1 MKNKK
6 SKDTQKYIILVAA
19 AIALALIATLG
30 RIYFRSDEAADFM
43 ADGVLRVCLD
53 PGHGGDDPGAKSAD
67 GLRSEKDDCLSLA
80 LKIRA
85 ALADKYPETDVV
97 MTREDDTYPTLEE
110 RCDIANRCSADLF
123 VSIHRN
129 SADGGASGVEIWA
142 DSKKPKTDKHLAEK
156 ILKAVDGVGVS
167 SNRGVKYGTASNPD
181 GNYYVN
187 ANTDMPSCLIEMGF
201 ITSQAD
207 NDLLDQNM
215 DAYAAAIAGAIGEM
229 LNTGK

>member
-1 MKNKK
+1 MKNRKT
-6 SKDTQKYIILVAA
+6 KDTQKYIILVAA

-30 RIYFRSDEAADFM
+30 RIYFRDDEAADFM

-85 ALADKYPETDVV
+85 ALADRYPETDVV
-97 MTREDDTYPTLEE
+97 MTREDDTYLTLEE
-110 RCDIANRCSADLF
+110 RCDVANRCGADLF

-129 SADGGASGVEIWA
+129 SADGSASGVEIWA
-142 DSKKPKTDKHLAEK
+142 DSKKPKTDRHLAEK
-156 ILKAVDGVGVS
+156 ILKAVGGVGVAS
-167 SNRGVKYGTASNPD
+167 DRGVKYGTASNTD

-207 NDLLDQNM
+207 NDLLDQNI
-215 DAYAAAIAGAIGEM
+215 DAYAAAIAEAVGEM
-229 LNTGK
+229 LNAGK